1 MNDNRNVTRSAKAVR
16 SIKQSAMTHAVR
28 SVLAASAL
36 TLALGATSGT
46 ATAAAHRVPVA
57 HALQLQQ
64 AALDFAPVDDPSLIG
79 GGLGGGIVPAGAP
92 VMSLV
97 SGWGGYFP
105 GGVSAS
111 NGGVAF
117 SIYSNVDDAAA
128 TYFGSAGNVNIT
140 QGAAASSS
148 ATTNGVYDATGIL
161 ADAGNIATIDNAGG
175 AYATALGGGDA
186 TGISAYG
193 KYGSTVTNSGG
204 VGAYTFGDGDAVGIE
219 AVSFYGGSTI
229 INSGS
234 VHAYAYGDGDATAL
248 YAISIYGDA
257 TVDNSGH
264 AHAVTYGA
272 GDATGIEA
280 VSLYGDATVTNSGDA
295 LAFAYDT
302 GDATAINAY
311 SKYGNVD
318 VTNSNRVYAYSY
330 DGNATGMNA
339 TSVYGDV
346 SVGNSDYTR
355 AYSVWGNAVGVFA
368 YSDQGTSVSVDNSGY
383 VGAYSW
389 AGTGIAIQAVG
400 IDASVDVT
408 NSGDI
413 YAYGYQAAAGINA
426 VSLASDVTV
435 SNAATGTIDVYGYN
449 AAFGVRA
456 MSYTASTTVTND
468 GSIDARSNY
477 YAEGIHAQAYGDV
490 TVSNSGDVVGYT
502 HDGVY
507 GASHAIGI
515 SATSYAGNVTVTN
528 TGHAEGYAWQFGDGI
543 GIYAASYNG
552 NVDVSNGATGDV
564 YAYGWAGNAIG
575 IYAASYNGD
584 VNVSNDGVID
594 THSYFFNGIGVY
606 AASDA
611 GNVTIDNSG
620 SARGYTYD
628 GRYGNAVGLWGT
640 SGGGDV
646 TITNDGH
653 AEGNSYF
660 YSTAIGIL
668 ADAYGNATVDNSAT
682 GTVYAY
688 TFAASAIGA
697 YAYGGAT
704 ATVTNDGYVGAVSA
718 MGMAYGAAAIS
729 GGSASVVNNGDVY
742 VDGKYGAVALY
753 AAGADA
759 VVTNAATGY
768 LSATS
773 KYGNAIGAQAYSAGG
788 TATATNAGLIN
799 AETTKYGG
807 LAIGL
812 YANAPGGTATAVNS
826 GEIHVS
832 GLYGGAYGVG
842 MAAGIFAYGE
852 DVAVTNTATGSI
864 YARGYGWAAGIEAGG
879 IAYSTVAVDNAGLI
893 QVASIDTAFGIYA
906 YGDNVTVTNSGDL
919 GATPYAAGYYNDAGI
934 VAIDGSATGAYAYG
948 YYNATIANT
957 ATGAIDVYGYASAA
971 GAYAHTNLGTATVT
985 NAGSITADSAGA
997 AVGAV
1002 AVSDNGNAS
1011 VVNAGTVDVTA
1022 YGTALGAAASA
1033 KYGAATVTN
1042 GATGAITAYGYT
1054 AIGAL
1059 AVGYDVASVA
1069 TINNAGSIDASTAGV
1084 GTAIGALGVNTYGD
1098 VVVNNAA
1105 TGTIYA
1111 SGGALAVGV
1120 MTDQYTG
1127 DATVNNAGAI
1137 HAGNSDYAY
1146 GVQFS
1151 GVYGINTLNN
1161 LTSGVI
1167 EAYGPDGYAFAV
1179 VGDDGTEI
1187 INNAGTIYGAV
1198 SLNGGDDAFYNTGLW
1213 DLRGNS
1219 GPTSYTDFGA
1229 GEDYLLNQGTINVHE
1244 SAMSFGAGDD
1254 LAIND
1259 VGGLIEM
1266 RTSLIDMGTGYNLF
1280 ENYGT
1285 IELLGPANVIDG
1297 GVNGVVANDGLLDF
1311 RTGNPVDGLTIYGT
1325 FAGQGDIDIDVSQP
1339 YGAYAGY
1346 ADALYVVGDI
1356 APGTVQTVN
1365 VDLDPRFP
1373 QTAHI
1378 SIPFAWVTGNS
1389 AAGNFAP
1396 GVLYGYN
1403 HPLNFIDLG
1412 FTIGSA
1418 IDATNATNDVF
1429 SINLDVNGLN
1439 DTGTLA
1445 AITAQGAANM
1455 INTQV
1460 GTFRQRLGVNP
1471 YGDAGKVMSAF
1482 VRYYT
1487 ETGDVNPGHHAV
1499 NFGQGG
1505 HFNYRQSSWGT
1516 EVGVNANLWSHL
1528 HAGVVLGQGDS
1539 RQRLRDGGVGTN
1551 RMDGLTFGAYMTW
1564 YVPGGWYV
1572 DVSARK
1578 MAADVFS
1585 TSIAGTLQSRTHANA
1600 VSLEGGYEFK
1610 VGNINIVPQVQY
1622 TWTQVDEIDAYHGQ
1636 LVDFHSGGGNY
1647 NRGRI
1652 GVDFNTQIESGDV
1665 RWTPY
1670 GSLNWVHN
1678 EHSTGSYDVGNVF
1691 YGSTWVNGSA
1701 FMAEFGVGVE
1711 KGGFGFTIGGN
1722 WTDGGT
1728 FNSVL
1733 GGQASFRYSW

>member
-16 SIKQSAMTHAVR
+16 SIKQSAMTRAVR

-64 AALDFAPVDDPSLIG
+64 AALDFAPVDDPSLIA

-117 SIYSNVDDAAA
+117 NIYSNVDDAAA
-128 TYFGSAGNVNIT
+128 TYFGSGSNVSIT

-148 ATTNGVYDATGIL
+148 ATTNGNYDATGIL
-161 ADAGNIATIDNAGG
+161 ASAGNSAMIDNAGG

-204 VGAYTFGDGDAVGIE
+204 VGAYTFGDGDAVGVE
-219 AVSFYGGSTI
+219 AISFYGGSTI
-229 INSGS
+229 TNSGS

-248 YAISIYGDA
+248 YAISIYGNA

-264 AHAVTYGA
+264 AHAVTFGA

-280 VSLYGDATVTNSGDA
+280 VSLYGDTTVTNSGSA

-339 TSVYGDV
+339 VSLYGDV

-628 GRYGNAVGLWGT
+628 GRYGNAVGLWGV
-640 SGGGDV
+640 SNGGDV

-660 YSTAIGIL
+660 YSTAVGIL
-668 ADAYGNATVDNSAT
+668 ASAYGNATVDNGAT

-688 TFAASAIGA
+688 SFSGDAIGV
-697 YAYGGAT
+697 YALGGAT
-704 ATVTNDGYVGAVSA
+704 ASVTNDGYVGAVSA

-812 YANAPGGTATAVNS
+812 YANAPGGAATAVNS

-852 DVAVTNTATGSI
+852 DVAVSNTATGSI

-934 VAIDGSATGAYAYG
+934 VAINGTAMGVYAYG
-948 YYNATIANT
+948 YYDATIANT
-957 ATGAIDVYGYASAA
+957 ATGAIDVYGYNGAA
-971 GAYAHTNLGTATVT
+971 GAFARTNKGTAAVT
-985 NAGSITADSAGA
+985 NAGSITSDSLGTAY
-997 AVGAV
+997 GAV
-1002 AVSDNGNAS
+1002 ATSDDEDA
-1011 VVNAGTVDVTA
+1011 TVINTGAIDVTA

-1059 AVGYDVASVA
+1059 ASGYDVYSVA

-1084 GTAIGALGVNTYGD
+1084 GTAIGAFGVNIYGD

-1111 SGGALAVGV
+1111 SGGVFAAGV

-1137 HAGNSDYAY
+1137 HAGNSGYAY
-1146 GVQFS
+1146 GVVFN

-1161 LTSGVI
+1161 LAGGVI
-1167 EAYGPDGYAFAV
+1167 EAYGPDGTAFAV

-1198 SLNGGDDAFYNTGLW
+1198 LMNGGDDQFNNLAGGLW
-1213 DLRGNS
+1213 DVGS
-1219 GPTSYTDFGA
+1219 TTFTDFGDGNDA
-1229 GEDYLLNQGTINVHE
+1229 ITNAGTIRISGYGYITTGNGNDTIANAAAGLIDLNNGTI
-1244 SAMSFGAGDD
+1244 AMGAGNN
-1254 LAIND
+1254 AFTNA
-1259 VGGLIEM
+1259 
-1266 RTSLIDMGTGYNLF
+1266 
-1280 ENYGT
+1280 GT
-1285 IELLGPANVIDG
+1285 IRVNDIFNYINAGATSTFTNTGTITMRNAYVGDELEVTA
-1297 GVNGVVANDGLLDF
+1297 
-1311 RTGNPVDGLTIYGT
+1311 GT
-1325 FAGQGDIDIDVSQP
+1325 FGGAGTLIID
-1339 YGAYAGY
+1339 
-1346 ADALYVVGDI
+1346 ADQT
-1356 APGTVQTVN
+1356 APVAADHLHIIGNMAATAVQTVN
-1365 VDLDPRFP
+1365 VDLFPTPFP

-1378 SIPFAWVTGNS
+1378 SIPFAWVTGTS
-1389 AAGNFAP
+1389 VAGNFAP
-1396 GVLYGYN
+1396 GTLYGYN

-1418 IDATNATNDVF
+1418 IDTTNVNPDVF